1 MAHRVTLIAGDGIG
15 PEVADA
21 ARIVLDAAHPGI
33 EWVDAVAGA
42 GALETH
48 GALLPARRRSTRS
61 ATAVSRSKGPI
72 TTPVGAGFRSVNVA
86 LRRELDLFAAV
97 RPARALP
104 GVPIRHPNTDLVVV
118 RENTEDL
125 YQGIE
130 FERGS
135 VDAEALREELH
146 RLAGFDV
153 RADAGI
159 TLKPIS
165 VTGTRRIVRFAFEYA
180 RTNGRRKVTLGHK
193 SNVMRY
199 SDGLFLKTFMEIA
212 ADPLISGGIEIE
224 EIQIDHL
231 SMGLAWEP
239 EAFDVLL
246 LPNLY
251 GDILSDLCAGLV
263 GGLGLIPGANIGWEY
278 AVFEPVHGSAP
289 DIAGRGLA
297 NPIAMILSGAMMLRH
312 LGEARPRPPWSGPS
326 TKSWEQAASGR
337 RPRRHVHTH
346 DVGRAIVGGR
356 ARLVLVRV
364 VMASGTSTEVLGE
377 ASTARLAVMPAA
389 LLP

>member
-1 MAHRVTLIAGDGIG
+1 MAHRVTLIPGDGIG

-21 ARIVLDAAHPGI
+21 ARSVLDAAQPDI
-33 EWVDAVAGA
+33 DWVDAAAGA

-48 GALLPARRRSTRS
+48 GALLPVETLDAIRDCRV
-61 ATAVSRSKGPI
+61 ALKGPI
-72 TTPVGAGFRSVNVA
+72 TTPIGTGFRSVNVA
-86 LRRELDLFAAV
+86 LRQELDLFAAV

-104 GVPIRHPNTDLVVV
+104 GVPIRHPGTDLVVI

-130 FERGS
+130 FQRGS
-135 VDAEALREELH
+135 ADAEALREELH

-180 RTNGRRKVTLGHK
+180 RTNRRRKVTLGHK

-212 ADPLISGGIEIE
+212 GDPLISGEVEVE

-231 SMGLAWEP
+231 SMSLAWEP

-312 LGEARPRPPWSGPS
+312 LREPAAAAAVERAVDAVLEAGTIRTPDLGGTSS
-326 TKSWEQAASGR
+326 
-337 RPRRHVHTH
+337 TH
-346 DVGRAIVGGR
+346 DVGLAI
-356 ARLVLVRV
+356 AEV
-364 VMASGTSTEVLGE
+364 VSG
-377 ASTARLAVMPAA
+377 
-389 LLP
+389 